1 MKNSLFKRAIA
12 AASAVPVAL
21 TQCLSVANAVSVDYT
36 APVAAKSAD
45 TSFTLDKGEA
55 TSLLYIAPKEDYA
68 RVGDTFTKSSNWNGR
83 ISTALT
89 QISGKEGVLDLND
102 AFTTAIEKSGKYS
115 EVTKNLI
122 DKLSPVSYKV
132 TDEGKVIINGSLDN
146 ITPMYTE
153 GGANTIGGAL
163 REIGLKYG
171 VEDLVEPGHFFS
183 NIVIGC
189 DYEAV
194 VDGSNLADSTVANAS
209 LVLTDTATGNIYKGE
224 GAIDWAIENF
234 ELLKDRAKEVC
245 EDYSES
251 INMDEAIKKIDD
263 SVTFYIDKLEAVK
276 AKYLEAKECNETIEA
291 ATAKELVLKLNDK
304 AVEKT
309 SKNPLLF
316 AYKNE
321 AKARELYKNALD
333 QVNAIAD
340 PYSFNIEVDE
350 CIDFANNVYDIVA
363 TYSDCV
369 ATFDAKF
376 VDKEADAV
384 EAYIESAYNVEVLDV
399 YKTVSVIADIN
410 NISNDLGGFAIADMK
425 FERVVVVED
434 KDVTTTTTTT
444 TKPGGTTTTT
454 TEPGGTTTT
463 TEPGGTTT
471 TTTEPGGTTT
481 TTTEPGGTTTTTT
494 GPDGTTTTTTGPDGT
509 TTTTTAPDGTTT
521 TTTGPDGTTTTT
533 TTTTGPDGTTSTT
546 TEPDGTTT
554 TTTEPDGTTTTTTGP
569 DGTTTTTTGPDGTTT
584 TTTGPD
590 GTTTTTTDDSNP
602 FETTTTVVMEK
613 RINYHTEIVPSYYL
627 NTDEAFDIKAVKSI
641 GYTIEDHEVTYG
653 ENGVAISDVKVGE
666 SYIQDILSSVEFKDV
681 PADVDKIVN
690 GEDGNQFAGQVQ
702 LYASKDIVTQDGFT
716 VAKAGDKIVDMDGKP
731 VTATVYIGV
740 KGDANLDMVCDAV
753 DASIVLAWYAKG
765 QTGQI
770 TDETT
775 FAPASNLLVKD
786 NPELDNLAAFLA
798 DVDNEGDENNHIFTK
813 TERSLNSTDAS
824 KILVYYSKV
833 QTGAEPGKATWSD
846 IVFVK

>member
-194 VDGSNLADSTVANAS
+194 VDGSNLADSTIANAS

-224 GAIDWAIENF
+224 GAIDWALENF

-245 EDYSES
+245 EDYSQY
-251 INMDEAIKKIDD
+251 INTDEAYKKIDD

-463 TEPGGTTT
+463 TTEPGGSTEPGGTTTTTTEPGGSTEPGGTTT

-481 TTTEPGGTTTTTT
+481 TTTEPG
-494 GPDGTTTTTTGPDGT
+494 
-509 TTTTTAPDGTTT
+509 
-521 TTTGPDGTTTTT
+521 
-533 TTTTGPDGTTSTT
+533 
-546 TEPDGTTT
+546 
-554 TTTEPDGTTTTTTGP
+554 
-569 DGTTTTTTGPDGTTT
+569 
-584 TTTGPD
+584 

-798 DVDNEGDENNHIFTK
+798 DVDNEGDDNNHIFTK

>member
-36 APVAAKSAD
+36 APVTAKSAD

-171 VEDLVEPGHFFS
+171 VEDLVEPGDFFS

-189 DYEAV
+189 DFEAV
-194 VDGSNLADSTVANAS
+194 VDGSNLADGTIANAS

-224 GAIDWAIENF
+224 GAIDWALENF

-245 EDYSES
+245 EDYSQY
-251 INMDEAIKKIDD
+251 INTDEAYKKIDD
-263 SVTFYIDKLEAVK
+263 SVTFYIDKLKAAK

-340 PYSFNIEVDE
+340 PYSFDIEVDE

-410 NISNDLGGFAIADMK
+410 NIPNDLGGFAIADMK

-454 TEPGGTTTT
+454 TEPGGS
-463 TEPGGTTT
+463 TEPG
-471 TTTEPGGTTT
+471 
-481 TTTEPGGTTTTTT
+481 
-494 GPDGTTTTTTGPDGT
+494 
-509 TTTTTAPDGTTT
+509 
-521 TTTGPDGTTTTT
+521 
-533 TTTTGPDGTTSTT
+533 
-546 TEPDGTTT
+546 
-554 TTTEPDGTTTTTTGP
+554 
-569 DGTTTTTTGPDGTTT
+569 
-584 TTTGPD
+584 

-602 FETTTTVVMEK
+602 LETTTKVVMEK
-613 RINYHTEIVPSYYL
+613 LINYHTEIVPSYYL

-641 GYTIEDHEVTYG
+641 GYTIEEHEVTYG

-666 SYIQDILSSVEFKDV
+666 SYIQDILNSVEFKDV

-702 LYASKDIVTQDGFT
+702 LYASKDIITQDGFT
-716 VAKAGDKIVDMDGKP
+716 VAKAGDKIIDIDGKP

-770 TDETT
+770 TDETS

-798 DVDNEGDENNHIFTK
+798 DVDNEGDDNNHIFTK

-833 QTGAEPGKATWSD
+833 QTGAEPGKTTWKD